1 MKKIKE
7 KKQTLITL
15 LTTIIILML
24 TLINILEI
32 TNNIKLKKIL
42 QNNLSGYKNI
52 NTEYEEIYN
61 EIEQNNGI
69 EAIENE
75 IGLQARIAKENEELI
90 VLLNNDLEELKQKN
104 SLLEQQLIFQKT
116 NPSNEYIIERKI
128 TYNQF
133 PEYPT
138 GCESAALY
146 ILLKYHNIEITLEQ
160 IINDLKKGE
169 LPYIVSG
176 KIYGGNPELEFIGDP
191 KNDYSYGVYNEP
203 LKEIALKYKDGII
216 SKIGMEFEDVLN
228 IVKENRPVLVWVTI
242 NLIEPHISQ
251 TWIYRPTGETI
262 KWISGE
268 HAVVVIGYNDKEV
281 IASDPYTGTIRYFD
295 KETFEERYNFLGKR
309 VLYY

>member
-1 MKKIKE
+1 MKKIKG

-32 TNNIKLKKIL
+32 TNNIKLKRIL

-75 IGLQARIAKENEELI
+75 IGLQTRIAKENEELI
-90 VLLNNDLEELKQKN
+90 VLLNNDLKELKQKN
-104 SLLEQQLIFQKT
+104 SLLEQQLILKKT

-138 GCESAALY
+138 GCESAALH

-176 KIYGGNPELEFIGDP
+176 KMYGGNPELEFIGDP

>member
-7 KKQTLITL
+7 NKQTLILL
-15 LTTIIILML
+15 LTIIIILML

-32 TNNIKLKKIL
+32 INNIKLKRIF
-42 QNNLSGYKNI
+42 QNNLSGYQNI

-61 EIEQNNGI
+61 EIEQNKGI
-69 EAIENE
+69 ETIEHE
-75 IGLQARIAKENEELI
+75 IGLQKRTAKENEELI
-90 VLLNNDLEELKQKN
+90 ELLNIDLDELKQKN

-138 GCESAALY
+138 GCESTALY

-160 IINDLKKGE
+160 IINNLKKGE
-169 LPYIVSG
+169 LPYNVSG
-176 KIYGGNPELEFIGDP
+176 KMYGGNPELEFIGDP
-191 KNDYSYGVYNEP
+191 ENDYSYGVYNEP
-203 LKEIALKYKDGII
+203 LKEIALKYKEGII
-216 SKIGMEFEDVLN
+216 SKTGIEFEDVLN

-295 KETFEERYNFLGKR
+295 KETFKERYNFLGKR